1 LPEVAGVVVLILI
14 ADFVAP
20 LVTVALTLAAIFNS
34 IGAILGHILPSSSR
48 PASVC
53 PSKASGSAYGRTAG
67 NPRRELLP
75 TALQKIGCCT
85 TCSRRTRSADC
96 AGCGS
101 RSINEFI

>member
-1 LPEVAGVVVLILI
+1 LP
-14 ADFVAP
+14 
-20 LVTVALTLAAIFNS
+20 LTAVFNS
-34 IGAILGHILPSSSR
+34 IGTILRHILPSSSR
-48 PASVC
+48 PASVR
-53 PSKASGSAYGRTAG
+53 PSKASGGAYGRTARD
-67 NPRRELLP
+67 PRRELLP

>member
-1 LPEVAGVVVLILI
+1 LPEVARVVVLKLI

-20 LVTVALTLAAIFNS
+20 LVTVALPLAAIFNS
-34 IGAILGHILPSSSR
+34 IGPILGHILSSSSR
-48 PASVC
+48 SASVC
-53 PSKASGSAYGRTAG
+53 PSKASGGAYGRTARD
-67 NPRRELLP
+67 PRRELLP

>member
-1 LPEVAGVVVLILI
+1 MLKLI

-20 LVTVALTLAAIFNS
+20 LVTVALPLAAIFNS

-53 PSKASGSAYGRTAG
+53 PSKASGGAYGSTAG
-67 NPRRELLP
+67 NSRRELFP
-75 TALQKIGCCT
+75 AALQEIGGCT
-85 TCSRRTRSADC
+85 ACSRRTRSPDC
-96 AGCGS
+96 AGCRT